1 MNTLRM
7 QRSSVSVAA
16 SRPSTTSQ
24 RRAALTVRRAEPEK
38 APSTPAP
45 GSIFYAGKLYS
56 ESEYAAAISSGAI
69 VAQLMTAAP
78 AAAVAVQP
86 TFNEVMGFSGSPE
99 IINGRL
105 AMLGFVAAVGAELN
119 SGESVLRQ
127 ISDEPTGVILVFL
140 LFIAASLVP
149 AFQRSK
155 KSLGPFTA
163 AAELTN
169 GRAAMIGF
177 AALLILEAVRGVPLL
192 G

>member
-24 RRAALTVRRAEPEK
+24 RRAALVVRRAEPEK
-38 APSTPAP
+38 APAAGT
-45 GSIFYAGKLYS
+45 IFYAGKTYT

-69 VAQLMTAAP
+69 VAQPSVTPMP
-78 AAAVAVQP
+78 GVAAVAVQP

-105 AMLGFVAAVGAELN
+105 AMLGFVAAVGAELS
-119 SGESVLRQ
+119 SGETVLKQ
-127 ISDEPTGVILVFL
+127 VSDEPTGIAIVFL

-149 AFQRSK
+149 AFQRST
-155 KSLGPFTA
+155 KSMGPFTA
-163 AAELTN
+163 GAEMTN

-177 AALLILEAVRGVPLL
+177 ASLLVLEAVRGVALL